1 MHAIHPQ
8 PRQEPAWSYQIHSAS
23 PHGSLAVMGVN
34 MFMFALVIVFVEA
47 QGACAAAWVQADGLT
62 NGNVFFVSSTDAG
75 KDQLAYVNDAG
86 DTIMMVDNSSTVT
99 VGQNCNS
106 INTSEGMN
114 QVAMNQ
120 MVLHTGD
127 GCTHSANA
135 LQTDTLVNST
145 DCSKAANEN
154 EGCMVTTPTK
164 SLYGVGLAADGGG
177 VFITEFANEGI
188 SIWFFNRS
196 SVPTVL
202 QSNAST
208 INLSDLG
215 TPTSVSAAGTA
226 STSCA
231 SRSRPRHPSPST

>member
-8 PRQEPAWSYQIHSAS
+8 PRQEPAWSYQIHT
-23 PHGSLAVMGVN
+23 
-34 MFMFALVIVFVEA
+34 
-47 QGACAAAWVQADGLT
+47 DGLT

-106 INTSEGMN
+106 VQINTSEGMN